1 MPTISR
7 AYHAHSGNYTPGGNS
22 CRYIVVH
29 NTGNTAPARNE
40 ASYAQNNQHPSS
52 YHYVLDGGGTIYQV
66 LSDSDTAWAVGAW
79 AGAKQI
85 IGNNESISIE
95 VCSNGTEF
103 TEAEQQELA
112 WLVQML
118 MAKWGIQADRVVRHW
133 DCHTGRKN
141 CPAYYSGASNP
152 AWDALHE
159 RITGGDMD
167 FKTLAPANAHVG
179 DTVTFVAAAEADYN
193 YAWAEGDGWDNW
205 SSTVKETG
213 STTKATSG
221 TFKPTK
227 AGRYRLWIDVDGKT
241 ATKADITVTEAPEP
255 EPTPEIDYQKLA
267 EALLDAM
274 AARLKD

>member
-79 AGAKQI
+79 AGARQL

-95 VCSNGTEF
+95 VCSDGTEF
-103 TEAEQQELA
+103 TEAEQQELT

-118 MAKWGIQADRVVRHW
+118 MAKWGIPADRVVRHW

-159 RITGGDMD
+159 RITGGDMEPID
-167 FKTLAPANAHVG
+167 VWAYKNKDVNPDYVDVYDMLTRCTKAAEKIDEGVPVDIDYDELA
-179 DTVTFVAAAEADYN
+179 DKVAALIGDRVAAKVADLF
-193 YAWAEGDGWDNW
+193 A
-205 SSTVKETG
+205 K
-213 STTKATSG
+213 
-221 TFKPTK
+221 
-227 AGRYRLWIDVDGKT
+227 RLQD
-241 ATKADITVTEAPEP
+241 
-255 EPTPEIDYQKLA
+255 
-267 EALLDAM
+267 
-274 AARLKD
+274 